1 MIFSEETYK
10 TYNELNDVFS
20 ELTKLV
26 VTGKINLPIE
36 ESYKTKI
43 TSDITDFSRYTEDM
57 ATTITKVFNTDVNSD
72 NTDEVLKEM
81 NHTFEGTDGEEMAKS
96 FKNLKHLVNMFSDEF
111 DARTLEEVNDYIDR
125 IESLFITGFML
136 LAADFKN
143 L

>member
-57 ATTITKVFNTDVNSD
+57 ATTITKVFNTDINSD
-72 NTDEVLKEM
+72 NADEVIKEM

-96 FKNLKHLVNMFSDEF
+96 FKNLKHLVNMFNDEF